1 MAPKCQRPRGVFK
14 NGPALVE
21 TGANK
26 TARGETDAARR
37 RPATAKSSWNISVP
51 LCEDDLKWKMNNVPD
66 ESDPSVTVCFD
77 SKGFY
82 FVEPFDSLFRRLNFL
97 LSVT

>member
-26 TARGETDAARR
+26 TVRGETDAARR
-37 RPATAKSSWNISVP
+37 RPATAKSSRNISVL
-51 LCEDDLKWKMNNVPD
+51 LCKDDLKWNMNNLLD
-66 ESDPSVTVCFD
+66 ESDPSATVRFD

-82 FVEPFDSLFRRLNFL
+82 FVELF
-97 LSVT
+97 